1 MNPFLKQHYVPFET
15 RRSVLR
21 ERAEKRAKKELRESY
36 VRAKRET
43 AESEEFNHRRTD
55 RQKE

>member
-15 RRSVLR
+15 RRSILR
-21 ERAEKRAKKELRESY
+21 ERAKKELRESY